1 MLSDYKVRWGVD
13 DAVCVVAFIIMISMS
28 LIAYVDVMTFNYEIN
43 TGLFCGVACLFPLIL
58 KHLHVMTL
66 SVWFNVMI
74 AITIFIHANGVLMMS
89 YDTLVFYD
97 TLTHTAASITVAMC
111 VFYTLM
117 CYHVYTGGKVDFAGR
132 FMPLMITLIMLGF
145 SAYWEVFEFIAD
157 MLWNTGMQY
166 SPFDTIRDTICN
178 TFGASLVTMCAS
190 RYLKKHSP
198 EEIVASFNLHPRL
211 TKFISDPFSGKD
223 GE

>member
-1 MLSDYKVRWGVD
+1 MSDSRATWGLD
-13 DAVCVVAFIIMISMS
+13 DAVCIVACLIMMVMS
-28 LIAYVDVMTFNYEIN
+28 LYAYADKGTFNYEVN
-43 TGLFCGVACLFPLIL
+43 TGLFCGAACLFPLIL
-58 KHLHVMTL
+58 KHMHVMTL
-66 SVWFNVMI
+66 STAFNVMI
-74 AITIFIHANGVLMMS
+74 TITIFIHANGVLMMS

-111 VFYTLM
+111 VFFTLM
-117 CYHVYTGGKVDFAGR
+117 CYHVYTGGKVDFAGK

-157 MLWNTGMQY
+157 MMWDTGMQY

-178 TFGASLVTMCAS
+178 TFGSFIVTTCAS
-190 RYLKKHSP
+190 RYLRKHSP

-211 TKFISDPFSGKD
+211 TRFIADPFAGKD
-223 GE
+223 Q

>member
-1 MLSDYKVRWGVD
+1 MSSKVGWGVD
-13 DAVCVVAFIIMISMS
+13 DAVCFVACAVMLSMS
-28 LIAYVDVMTFNYEIN
+28 IITFNDASLMNYEVN
-43 TGLFCGVACLFPLIL
+43 TGLLCGVACLFPMIL
-58 KHLHVMTL
+58 KHLRIMTL
-66 SVWFNVMI
+66 SAAFNVMI

-157 MLWNTGMQY
+157 MMWETGMQY

-178 TFGASLVTMCAS
+178 TFGSIVVTTFAG
-190 RYLKKHSP
+190 RYLKKHTP

-211 TKFISDPFSGKD
+211 VRFISDPFKKTD